1 MDNLKEEGQSIIML
15 TVILAILVVVLS
27 VGLVCLIRS
36 PKDTEGNKISQE
48 FTKSQDELGNSNFSE
63 KEDNAN
69 DRYKIFADNLKKEVS
84 RYGNNA
90 NFQIISGDGIKPYSV
105 KLLANGNISVHF
117 EDEETEQKYGT
128 DSLVQKVI
136 AFNIVE
142 VGNGGL
148 HTLYFINED
157 GTVGSADIEVAVGM
171 NEDIKIKSKIGNLKN
186 IVAII
191 SGAGD
196 LETSGAAIP
205 FFVDIDGKINLE
217 V

>member
-1 MDNLKEEGQSIIML
+1 MENLKEEGQTIIIV
-15 TVILAILVVVLS
+15 TVILAILVVVLAI
-27 VGLVCLIRS
+27 GLVYLIRS

-48 FTKSQDELGNSNFSE
+48 FTKPQDELGNSYFSE
-63 KEDNAN
+63 KGNNAN

-84 RYGNNA
+84 KYGNDA
-90 NFQIISGDGIKPYSV
+90 NFQIISGDGIKPYNV

-128 DSLVQKVI
+128 DSLAQKVI

-142 VGNGGL
+142 TGNGGL

-157 GTVGSADIEVAVGM
+157 GTVGSADIEAVGM
-171 NEDIKIKSKIGNLKN
+171 NKNIKIKSKIGDLKN

-205 FFVDIDGKINLE
+205 FFVDIDGKIKLE
-217 V
+217 F